1 MLVVLRPKAVMISQD
16 NITWMIQVEVLKSS
30 NLRSIVWYLN
40 EKVAQE
46 VHQWRWKEEV
56 WVSYLPLSHVA
67 AQVVVFVFSI
77 HPGICILYLPWHL
90 YLYSFAVKC
99 LPLSHVAAQVFV
111 FVFSIH
117 PGICIRI

>member
-67 AQVVVFVFSI
+67 AQVF
-77 HPGICILYLPWHL
+77 
-90 YLYSFAVKC
+90 
-99 LPLSHVAAQVFV
+99 VFV
-111 FVFSIH
+111 FVFTLASVFVLVYCLVSTH
-117 PGICIRI
+117 QPCFS